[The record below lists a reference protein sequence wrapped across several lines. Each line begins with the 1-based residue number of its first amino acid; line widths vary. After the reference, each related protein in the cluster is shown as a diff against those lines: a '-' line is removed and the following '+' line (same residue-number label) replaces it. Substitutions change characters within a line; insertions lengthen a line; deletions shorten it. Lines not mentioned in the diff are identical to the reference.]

1 MKNYENKTVGVILSG
16 SGWQDGSEIQEA
28 VLTLLHLDNEGANI
42 KIISPNKPQM
52 DVVEHVNNTPTK
64 GESRNVL
71 VESARIA
78 RGNISDISEISAN
91 ELDALIIPGGFGVA
105 KNLCDFAVKGADMSV
120 MKSTEDL
127 ILEMHKA
134 KKPLGFICIAPVLA
148 AKVLGNFKPKL
159 TIGNDLATAKIIE
172 KLGAKHINCP
182 VDEIVYDEVNNVVT
196 TPAYMLGPSISW
208 VSKGIEK
215 LVVKVLEL
223 S

>member
-42 KIISPNKPQM
+42 KIIAPNKSQM
-52 DVVEHVNNTPTK
+52 DVVEHVNNTTTK

-134 KKPLGFICIAPVLA
+134 NKSLGFICIAPVLA
-148 AKVLGNFKPKL
+148 AKVLGKFKPKL
-159 TIGNDLATAKIIE
+159 TIGNDLGTAKIIE
-172 KLGAKHINCP
+172 KLGANHINCP